1 MTSTKALPLFAAGL
15 IAGAGFAAPDAAYAQ
30 SGKKS
35 PRAAKPTVPASPGKS
50 SRAPKWGDP
59 GFYEG
64 WTPPPNRA
72 GAGL

>member
-1 MTSTKALPLFAAGL
+1 MTSTRTLSLFAAML
-15 IAGAGFAAPDAAYAQ
+15 IAIAGFVAANAAHAQ
-30 SGKKS
+30 SGKKFA
-35 PRAAKPTVPASPGKS
+35 RAPKPAAPGKS

>member
-1 MTSTKALPLFAAGL
+1 MTSAKTLALLAAIL
-15 IAGAGFAAPDAAYAQ
+15 VVGAGFVAATAAYAQ

-35 PRAAKPTVPASPGKS
+35 ARAPKPAALGKS

-59 GFYEG
+59 GLYEG

>member
-1 MTSTKALPLFAAGL
+1 MTSTKTLALIAAML
-15 IAGAGFAAPDAAYAQ
+15 IAGAGFVAANTAYAQ

-35 PRAAKPTVPASPGKS
+35 ARAPKPAAPGKS
-50 SRAPKWGDP
+50 GRAPKWGDP

>member
-1 MTSTKALPLFAAGL
+1 MTSAKTLALLAAIL
-15 IAGAGFAAPDAAYAQ
+15 VVGAGFVAATAAYAQ

-35 PRAAKPTVPASPGKS
+35 ARAPKPAARGKS

>member
-1 MTSTKALPLFAAGL
+1 MTSTKTLALIAAML
-15 IAGAGFAAPDAAYAQ
+15 IAGAGFVAANTAYAQ

-35 PRAAKPTVPASPGKS
+35 ARAPKPPAPSKS

>member
-1 MTSTKALPLFAAGL
+1 MTSTEALTLFAAVL
-15 IAGAGFAAPDAAYAQ
+15 IAGAGFAAADPACAQ

-35 PRAAKPTVPASPGKS
+35 PRATAPASPGKS